1 MAYLN
6 PMKQIITGLWE
17 IDEIGDFVHCYIWE
31 WQDGLTLID
40 AGMPNHVHAILDAI
54 TSKGW
59 ALHNIRRIIIT
70 HGDTDHVGGT
80 AKLKKAT
87 GAVVGCH
94 TVDKV
99 LLEHPSKRT
108 PAAWWLRPIFA
119 AMRVLPQYNT
129 LPVVPDELYV
139 DGQMLPE
146 GFIVVHTPGHTPGHI
161 SLIHRDKRLLIA
173 GDALNNRGGTLQMP
187 PSLFTP
193 DMKNAE
199 RSVWKLAKKYG
210 DDFDVAVFG
219 HGPPI
224 MQNAGHRIKAM
235 VSQIFS
241 SEV

>member
-1 MAYLN
+1 
-6 PMKQIITGLWE
+6 MKQIISGLWE

-31 WQDGLTLID
+31 WKDGLTLID
-40 AGMPNHVHAILDAI
+40 AGMPNHVHTILDAI
-54 TSKGW
+54 TAKGW

-70 HGDTDHVGGT
+70 HGDPDHVGGT

-99 LLEHPSKRT
+99 LLEHPSKRV
-108 PAAWWLRPIFA
+108 PAIWWARPIFA
-119 AMRVLPQYNT
+119 MLGFLPQFNA
-129 LPVVPDELYV
+129 LPVHPDELYV
-139 DGQMLPE
+139 DGQVLPE

-161 SLIHRDKRLLIA
+161 SLIHRDRRLLIA
-173 GDALNNRGGTLQMP
+173 GDALNNRGGKLQMP
-187 PSLFTP
+187 PPLFTP
-193 DMKNAE
+193 DRKNAE

-224 MQNAGHRIKAM
+224 LQNASHRIKAM

-241 SEV
+241 TEI